1 MRKKMTG
8 SNMVLFPIQR
18 WVLALVALATA
29 VAAGCGSPVAEF
41 RPNVG
46 FQLKSE
52 AEAEA
57 QLTDDQ
63 QNNIATI
70 LEGLFG
76 TPDEPH
82 IPEVPD
88 VEMTRLL
95 DQTAIEMAS
104 GPVHVDEDGR
114 THGLFRRHCAH
125 CHGITGDGMGPTAEF
140 LNPYPRDYRSGIFKF
155 KSTVK
160 NARPTRADLH
170 RILREGIPGTAMPS
184 FRVLPEDQ
192 KDALVQ
198 YVIYLSMRGELE
210 RLLVP
215 ETLGVGELGIEG
227 DQLFLNL
234 SDKGGEIFTERS
246 VYIREQLAAI
256 GNRWLNA
263 ESAEVPAPPENWGS
277 AESLVRGRE
286 LFFGKGA
293 CSGCHGNFG
302 LGDGNTTFSVDKP
315 FLDDWT
321 KENWPEVK
329 DKDEIKRQRPIRA
342 AAGILEKRPL
352 RPRNLRL
359 GVYRGGRRP
368 IDLYYRLRHGIEG
381 TPMPALEIT
390 TGDDDPKKLTAEDI
404 WSILDYVRNLPFE
417 PISQPHKQLRNLKR
431 ERL

>member
-1 MRKKMTG
+1 
-8 SNMVLFPIQR
+8 MVLFPKQR
-18 WVLALVALATA
+18 WVVTLVALVTA

-95 DQTAIEMAS
+95 DQTAIEMAG

-114 THGLFRRHCAH
+114 PHGLYRRHCAH

-140 LNPYPRDYRSGIFKF
+140 LNPYPRDYRSGLFKF

-160 NARPTRADLH
+160 NARPTREDLH

-192 KDALVQ
+192 KDALIQ

-215 ETLGVGELGIEG
+215 ETLGRGELGIEG
-227 DQLFLNL
+227 NQLFLNL
-234 SDKGGEIFTERS
+234 SKKTEEGFTERS
-246 VYIREQLAAI
+246 IYIREQLAVI

-321 KENWPEVK
+321 KENWPKLK
-329 DKDEIKRQRPIRA
+329 DVEAERQAPIRA
-342 AAGILEKRPL
+342 AAGILEKRSL

-381 TPMPALEIT
+381 TPMPGLEIT
-390 TGDDDPKKLTAEDI
+390 TGAADPKKLTAEDI

>member
-1 MRKKMTG
+1 MTG
-8 SNMVLFPIQR
+8 SNMVLFPRQR
-18 WVLALVALATA
+18 FVVMLVALATG

-46 FQLKSE
+46 LQLKTE
-52 AEAEA
+52 ALAES
-57 QLTDDQ
+57 QLTDEQ

-76 TPDEPH
+76 TPDEPN
-82 IPEVPD
+82 IPEVPE
-88 VEMTRLL
+88 VQMTQLL
-95 DQTAIEMAS
+95 DKTALSMAA
-104 GPVHVDEDGR
+104 GPVSVDEDGR
-114 THGLFRRHCAH
+114 PEGLYRQHCAH

-140 LNPYPRDYRSGIFKF
+140 LNPYPRDYRMGIFKF
-155 KSTVK
+155 KSTVR
-160 NARPTRADLH
+160 NARPTRGDLH

-192 KDALVQ
+192 KEALVQ

-215 ETLGVGELGIEG
+215 ESLGQGELGIEG
-227 DQLFLNL
+227 DQLFLNM
-234 SDKGGEIFTERS
+234 SKKTADPEVFAERS
-246 VYIREQLAAI
+246 GYIQEQLAAI

-277 AESLVRGRE
+277 EESLVRGRE

-293 CSGCHGNFG
+293 CSGCHGNFA
-302 LGDGNTTFSVDKP
+302 LGDGNTTFSTDKP
-315 FLDDWT
+315 FLDEWT
-321 KENWPEVK
+321 KENWPSGLKE
-329 DKDEIKRQRPIRA
+329 DEAERQAPIRA
-342 AAGILEKRPL
+342 AAGILEKRAL

-368 IDLYYRLRHGIEG
+368 MDLYYRLRHGIEG
-381 TPMPALEIT
+381 TPMPGLEIAE
-390 TGDDDPKKLTAEDI
+390 GADDPKKLTAEDI

-417 PISQPHKQLRNLKR
+417 PVSQPHEQLRNLKR